1 MPANHGP
8 LGPLKPTESVS
19 GPPPPESST
28 RWRTNLA
35 RGGEARAYEA
45 VESDHVTKLLAFM
58 VQQFLDEHK
67 ASNRDFGVSTIP
79 RDFVWCLTVLFDIDR
94 TA

>member
-8 LGPLKPTESVS
+8 LGVLKPSEAFQ
-19 GPPPPESST
+19 GPPPPESSA

-45 VESDHVTKLLAFM
+45 VESDHATKLLAFM
-58 VQQFLDEHK
+58 VQQTLDEYK
-67 ASNRDFGVSTIP
+67 AGNRDFGVSTHP
-79 RDFVWCLTVLFDIDR
+79 M
-94 TA
+94 

>member
-45 VESDHVTKLLAFM
+45 IENDHATKLLASM
-58 VQQFLDEHK
+58 VQRFLDEHK
-67 ASNRDFGVSTIP
+67 ASNRDFGVSITCKILCN
-79 RDFVWCLTVLFDIDR
+79 VSLFYFIDR

>member
-8 LGPLKPTESVS
+8 LGILRPDIVQ
-19 GPPPPESST
+19 GPPPPESGP

-45 VESDHVTKLLAFM
+45 LEGDHATKLLAFM
-58 VQQFLDEHK
+58 VQQALDEHK
-67 ASNRDFGVSTIP
+67 ANNRDFGVSNI
-79 RDFVWCLTVLFDIDR
+79 RSEFSVVS
-94 TA
+94 